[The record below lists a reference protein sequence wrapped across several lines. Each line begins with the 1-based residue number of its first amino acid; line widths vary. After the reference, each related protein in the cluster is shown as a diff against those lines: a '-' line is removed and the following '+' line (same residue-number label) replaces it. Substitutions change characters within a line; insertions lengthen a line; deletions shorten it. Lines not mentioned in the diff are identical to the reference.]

1 MERFLDGF
9 VLRNKE
15 YLIFLLVVFGNNVI
29 LEDVDGLWVD
39 KVRLLLYVRGDCK
52 FDCFVGVDDVYFW

>member
-39 KVRLLLYVRGDCK
+39 KVGLLLYVGGDCK